1 VAQRLLPDEDLSP
14 ETVDAVITFQTS
26 TGRYLRNHAVSV
38 SRERTVRVSRNS
50 SMRPLK
56 RNKIQPG
63 PKPERPDC
71 PSKVRDFL
79 NALELAGE
87 SFDQCDSVVHKHIQC
102 GALAAYTINQQG
114 LVHRLTDNELDGFQH
129 MMGRIALQRD
139 EVDIFLANGAQ
150 ENAVTPV
157 ETAPREVDDGAP
169 AFQSGQ
175 YKLLEAARLHFNE
188 RLSSAE
194 GYAKKSEIV
203 DWLKTNSPKYLDK
216 DVSNRMADSM
226 ATIIRDDSLAAG
238 GAQKQRK

>member
-1 VAQRLLPDEDLSP
+1 
-14 ETVDAVITFQTS
+14 
-26 TGRYLRNHAVSV
+26 
-38 SRERTVRVSRNS
+38 
-50 SMRPLK
+50 MRPLK

-79 NALELAGE
+79 NALEMAGE

-102 GALAAYTINQQG
+102 GALAAYTFNQQG
-114 LVHRLTDNELDGFQH
+114 LVHRLTDNELNGFRHMMRRIALQRDEVFQH

-157 ETAPREVDDGAP
+157 ETAPREVDGAA

-203 DWLKTNSPKYLDK
+203 VWLKTNSPKYLDK